1 MRKKITVSTTITLVI
16 LAVALTIS
24 ITMLLAMRYFN
35 RQIGSV
41 QQRQSMYTHIND
53 VDKKVRE
60 YYPDLD
66 EELLRQNITEGYVN
80 GINDSYAAYFTAAE
94 YAAEQRLLAGGAND
108 LGIGLCV
115 DSQGRMAISSVNA
128 DSPAAKSGVQAGDI
142 LTAIGLETVGC
153 RDDIMLYLIS
163 VGIEPSLA
171 FKTMEAVRAALGGE
185 KVLISVLRGTETL
198 AFEMTPFT
206 YTLRSV
212 QQSMSDGVGYIKI
225 TGFYDNTPEQFRST
239 VSALKEQGVIALVF
253 DLRGNVGGSP
263 AAVKE
268 MLSYVMPLGQYGF
281 EIDKDG
287 VSHKLSSDVNNQ
299 LGVPTATLVDATT
312 AGEAEFF
319 AGVLQDASLTT
330 VVGETTAGEAKYQ
343 AYFPLESDGSV
354 IKLTVGEYGRLKS
367 GSWQGVGIRPEIRH
381 CCNSGATI
389 LYPEFALDMVRP
401 GIITYG
407 NAPSDELEGAL
418 SLRPM
423 MSLHSMIAQVRTVPA
438 GTDISYG
445 RLYRTKEETRVAVLP
460 IGYADGLSRLLTGK
474 ASFYLQGHQVP
485 VIGRICMDMCMIDVS
500 GVPEAKPGDV
510 VTIFGYDDDGTLLPC
525 ERLARAQGT
534 INYELLCQ
542 ISKRIPRICH
552 RGAETSQILQYIV

>member
-1 MRKKITVSTTITLVI
+1 MRKKITVSTAITMVI
-16 LAVALTIS
+16 LAMALTIS

-35 RQIGSV
+35 RQIESV

-60 YYPDLD
+60 YYHNLD
-66 EELLRQNITEGYVN
+66 EEKLRQNITEGYVN

-94 YAAEQRLLAGGAND
+94 YAAEQRLLAGSAND
-108 LGIGLCV
+108 LGIHLCY
-115 DSQGRMAISSVNA
+115 DSQKRIAVSSVNA

-142 LTAIGLETVGC
+142 LTAVGGE
-153 RDDIMLYLIS
+153 DVSDKALD
-163 VGIEPSLA
+163 
-171 FKTMEAVRAALGGE
+171 AVRAALGGE

-212 QQSMSDGVGYIKI
+212 QQSVSDGVGYVKI

-239 VSALKEQGVIALVF
+239 VSALKEQGVTALVF

-268 MLSYVMPLGQYGF
+268 MLSFVMPLGQYGF

-319 AGVLQDASLTT
+319 VGALQDASLTI

-343 AYFPLESDGSV
+343 AYFPLEADGSV
-354 IKLTVGEYGRLKS
+354 IKLTVGEFGRLKS
-367 GSWQGVGIRPEIRH
+367 GSWQGIGIKPDKEV
-381 CCNSGATI
+381 I
-389 LYPEFALDMVRP
+389 LA
-401 GIITYG
+401 
-407 NAPSDELEGAL
+407 
-418 SLRPM
+418 
-423 MSLHSMIAQVRTVPA
+423 
-438 GTDISYG
+438 
-445 RLYRTKEETRVAVLP
+445 
-460 IGYADGLSRLLTGK
+460 ADQKAIQPLLTLNVDPQYK
-474 ASFYLQGHQVP
+474 A
-485 VIGRICMDMCMIDVS
+485 
-500 GVPEAKPGDV
+500 A
-510 VTIFGYDDDGTLLPC
+510 
-525 ERLARAQGT
+525 LAQLGIT
-534 INYELLCQ
+534 
-542 ISKRIPRICH
+542 K
-552 RGAETSQILQYIV
+552 

>member
-94 YAAEQRLLAGGAND
+94 YAAEQRLLAGSAND
-108 LGIGLCV
+108 LGIHLCF
-115 DSQGRMAISSVNA
+115 DAQGRMAISSVNA

-142 LTAIGLETVGC
+142 LTAIGEEAVAGK
-153 RDDIMLYLIS
+153 S
-163 VGIEPSLA
+163 
-171 FKTMEAVRAALGGE
+171 MEAVRAALGGE

-212 QQSMSDGVGYIKI
+212 QQSVSDGVGYIKI

-239 VSALKEQGVIALVF
+239 VSALKEQGVTALVF

-319 AGVLQDASLTT
+319 VGVLQDASLTV

-367 GSWQGVGIRPEIRH
+367 GSWQGVGIKPDEEVILTAEQKAIRP
-381 CCNSGATI
+381 
-389 LYPEFALDMVRP
+389 LLALNVDP
-401 GIITYG
+401 QYKAALTQLGI
-407 NAPSDELEGAL
+407 
-418 SLRPM
+418 
-423 MSLHSMIAQVRTVPA
+423 
-438 GTDISYG
+438 
-445 RLYRTKEETRVAVLP
+445 TK
-460 IGYADGLSRLLTGK
+460 
-474 ASFYLQGHQVP
+474 
-485 VIGRICMDMCMIDVS
+485 
-500 GVPEAKPGDV
+500 
-510 VTIFGYDDDGTLLPC
+510 
-525 ERLARAQGT
+525 
-534 INYELLCQ
+534 
-542 ISKRIPRICH
+542 
-552 RGAETSQILQYIV
+552 

>member
-142 LTAIGLETVGC
+142 LTAIGEETVAG
-153 RDDIMLYLIS
+153 
-163 VGIEPSLA
+163 
-171 FKTMEAVRAALGGE
+171 KTMEAVRAALGGE

-239 VSALKEQGVIALVF
+239 VSALKEQGVTALVF

-319 AGVLQDASLTT
+319 VGVLQDASLTT

-367 GSWQGVGIRPEIRH
+367 GSWQGVGIRPDEEVILTADQKAIRP
-381 CCNSGATI
+381 
-389 LYPEFALDMVRP
+389 LLV
-401 GIITYG
+401 
-407 NAPSDELEGAL
+407 L
-418 SLRPM
+418 SVDP
-423 MSLHSMIAQVRTVPA
+423 Q
-438 GTDISYG
+438 Y
-445 RLYRTKEETRVAVLP
+445 
-460 IGYADGLSRLLTGK
+460 K
-474 ASFYLQGHQVP
+474 A
-485 VIGRICMDMCMIDVS
+485 
-500 GVPEAKPGDV
+500 A
-510 VTIFGYDDDGTLLPC
+510 
-525 ERLARAQGT
+525 LARLGIT
-534 INYELLCQ
+534 
-542 ISKRIPRICH
+542 K
-552 RGAETSQILQYIV
+552 